1 MERLRQITRNL
12 PTLLL
17 SFLLALVVWALAVN
31 SIDPS
36 VEKVYPNPVAIEV
49 IGQAPNLVITNQ
61 LPETIAVTLRAPNS
75 IWSSL
80 VDEKAPVRAIVDL
93 SGLSVGPH
101 VVPVQI
107 QIGIRPVEITT
118 QNPRSVNVS
127 LEQLKTKSITI
138 TVQEIGQ
145 LAVGYQAS
153 TPSLS
158 ETRATISGPSSLVDR
173 VTAIKVLNDLT
184 GAKDSITRTL
194 PLRPMDENGVVV
206 SGISINPEKITIT
219 QSIVQ
224 RGGYRN
230 LVVRVVTVGQIASGY
245 RLTSIFVSPPTVT
258 VFSSDPALVSD
269 LPEYIE
275 TLPLDLSGLK
285 DDFESQVSLKLPDGI
300 ELVGD
305 QQVNVQ
311 VGVSAIESSLAL
323 TNVTV
328 EASGLA
334 SNLTAQ
340 INPGTTDVI
349 IGGPLR
355 SLETIKVSDLR
366 ILIDL
371 TGMLPGKYVITSG
384 FTLNNPD
391 LQIDNL
397 LPASFEV
404 VIYTKGTTPPP

>member
-12 PTLLL
+12 PTLFL
-17 SFLLALVVWALAVN
+17 SFLLAVIVWALAVN

-36 VEKVYPNPVAIEV
+36 VEKVYPNPVTIEV

-75 IWSSL
+75 IWNSL

-107 QIGIRPVEITT
+107 QIGIRPVEITS

-127 LEQLKTKSITI
+127 LEQLETKSINI
-138 TVQEIGQ
+138 TVQETGQ
-145 LAVGYQAS
+145 LAVGYQAAPA
-153 TPSLS
+153 TLS
-158 ETRATISGPSSLVDR
+158 ETSATISGPSSLVDR
-173 VTAIKVLNDLT
+173 VTAIKVVNDLT
-184 GAKDSITRTL
+184 GVKDSINLTL
-194 PLRPMDENGVVV
+194 PLLPVDENGVVV

-305 QQVNVQ
+305 QQVSVQ

-323 TNVTV
+323 TNVIV

-340 INPGTTDVI
+340 ITPGTTDVI

-366 ILIDL
+366 LLIDL
-371 TGMLPGKYVITSG
+371 TGMLPGKYVITTG
-384 FTLNNPD
+384 FSLNNQD

-397 LPASFEV
+397 LPASFDV

>member
-12 PTLLL
+12 PTLFL
-17 SFLLALVVWALAVN
+17 SFLLAVVVWALAVN

-36 VEKVYPNPVAIEV
+36 VEKVYPNPVTIEV

-75 IWSSL
+75 IWNSL

-127 LEQLKTKSITI
+127 LEQLETKSIAI
-138 TVQEIGQ
+138 TVQETGQ
-145 LAVGYQAS
+145 LAVGYQAA
-153 TPSLS
+153 PASLS
-158 ETRATISGPSSLVDR
+158 ETSATISGPSSLVDR
-173 VTAIKVLNDLT
+173 VTAIKVVNDLT
-184 GAKDSITRTL
+184 GVKDSINATL
-194 PLRPMDENGVVV
+194 PLLPVDENGVVV

-305 QQVNVQ
+305 QQVSVQ

-323 TNVTV
+323 TNVIV

-340 INPGTTDVI
+340 ITPGTTDVI

-366 ILIDL
+366 VLIDL
-371 TGMLPGKYVITSG
+371 TGMLPGKYVITTG
-384 FTLNNPD
+384 FSLNNQD

-397 LPASFEV
+397 LPASFDV